1 MTRQR
6 IVVIGNGMASLRFV
20 EEIVKRAAGR
30 FMITVLGAEAEPAYN
45 RVLLSPL
52 LAGEIGHADVAMRP
66 RSWYG
71 QNNINL
77 MTGTRAIGIDAVA
90 RRVQLTGGHSL
101 PFDHLVLA
109 TGSQPFKLPL
119 PGADLDGVIAFRTLT
134 DIERMR
140 GATGRSRPAVVIGG
154 GLLGIEAAYGLARA
168 GVAVTLV
175 HIMDRLMERQL
186 DRNAAD
192 RLKLALEAK
201 GISVRLGAKTEAIM
215 GERWVEGV
223 RLSDGSVIPC
233 RAVIM
238 AAGIVPD
245 VALAKLAGLDVDR
258 GVKVDDQMQTS
269 ASGIYAIGECAAHRG
284 TVYGI
289 VEPAYE
295 QARVL
300 ADVLSGTAS
309 KYVGSV
315 LATNLKVSGVP
326 VFSVGDFEGAGAETI
341 VLTDD
346 TSGIYRKL
354 VVRDGVL
361 VGAVLFGD
369 TSDAL
374 WYRDLVASK
383 TSIESIRAQLPF
395 GRVYAEAA

>member
-20 EEIVKRAAGR
+20 EEIVKRGAAR
-30 FMITVLGAEAEPAYN
+30 FMITVLGAEPEPAYN

-52 LAGEIGHADVAMRP
+52 LAGEIVHDDVAMKS

-77 MTGTRAIGIDAVA
+77 MTGTRAIGIDAVS
-90 RRVQLTGGHSL
+90 RRVQLNGGHSL

-109 TGSQPFKLPL
+109 TGSQPFRLPL
-119 PGADLDGVIAFRTLT
+119 PGAELDGVIAFRTLT

-140 GATGRSRPAVVIGG
+140 SATGRSRPAVVIGG

-186 DRNAAD
+186 DKNAAD
-192 RLKLALEAK
+192 RLKRALAAK
-201 GISVRLGAKTEAIM
+201 RIDVRLGAKTEAII
-215 GERWVEGV
+215 GDRWVEGV
-223 RLSDGSVIPC
+223 RLVDGSLIPC

-238 AAGIVPD
+238 AAGITPD
-245 VALAKLAGLDVDR
+245 VALAKLAGLVVGR
-258 GVKVDDQMQTS
+258 GIRVDDQMQTS
-269 ASGIYAIGECAAHRG
+269 APGVYAIGECAEHRG
-284 TVYGI
+284 AVYGI
-289 VEPAYE
+289 VEPAYD

-300 ADVLSGTAS
+300 AEVLSGTPAQ
-309 KYVGSV
+309 YTGSV

-326 VFSVGDFEGAGAETI
+326 VFSVGDFEGEDAETI
-341 VLTDD
+341 LLTDD
-346 TSGIYRKL
+346 TSG
-354 VVRDGVL
+354 
-361 VGAVLFGD
+361 
-369 TSDAL
+369 
-374 WYRDLVASK
+374 
-383 TSIESIRAQLPF
+383 
-395 GRVYAEAA
+395 VY